1 MRDNVEK
8 ALDGTGGKEGAV
20 AEEKSCDEK
29 IIILHTG
36 SYIGY
41 WKTFMSALMIISSIT
56 YAYFAGFRASS
67 RHKVL
72 AMNSME
78 IIFFIDFCLNFIIT
92 YPVSP

>member
-8 ALDGTGGKEGAV
+8 ALDGTGNDHEGV
-20 AEEKSCDEK
+20 QEEQSLDEK

-36 SYIGY
+36 SFVKY
-41 WKTFMSALMIISSIT
+41 WKTLISFLFIFSSIT

-67 RHKVL
+67 RHDIL
-72 AMNSME
+72 QMNSME
-78 IIFFIDFCLNFIIT
+78 ILFFIDFCLNFVIT